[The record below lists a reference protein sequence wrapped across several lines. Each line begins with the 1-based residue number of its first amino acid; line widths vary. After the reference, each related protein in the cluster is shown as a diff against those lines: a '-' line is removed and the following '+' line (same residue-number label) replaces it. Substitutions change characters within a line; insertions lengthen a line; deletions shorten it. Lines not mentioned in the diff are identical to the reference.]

1 MNNKKIIFMGSPKI
15 ASDYLEALIKSN
27 FIISAVFSQ
36 PPKKKSRGMK
46 IIESEVHQLAN
57 KNNIEVFCPNTF
69 DKDTIETVKK
79 LNPDLIIVMAY
90 GKILPKDILDLP
102 PFGCINIHVSLLPR
116 WRGAAPIEHSLM
128 NGDKAVSYTHLTLPT
143 TR

>member
-1 MNNKKIIFMGSPKI
+1 MKDKKIIFMGSPKI

-27 FIISAVFSQ
+27 FIISAVFTQ

-46 IIESEVHQLAN
+46 IIESEVHQLASKN
-57 KNNIEVFCPNTF
+57 KIEVFCPNTF

-102 PFGCINIHVSLLPR
+102 TFGCINIHVSLLPR
-116 WRGAAPIEHSLM
+116 WRGAAP
-128 NGDKAVSYTHLTLPT
+128 VSYTHLTLPT
-143 TR
+143 NREV

>member
-57 KNNIEVFCPNTF
+57 KNNIEVFCPNIF
-69 DKDTIETVKK
+69 DKNTIETVKK
-79 LNPDLIIVMAY
+79 LNPEQSIREIQKLKKDLFNMRFK
-90 GKILPKDILDLP
+90 KINGQIQSPAEFNKIKK
-102 PFGCINIHVSLLPR
+102 NIARLYNNV
-116 WRGAAPIEHSLM
+116 G
-128 NGDKAVSYTHLTLPT
+128 NKK
-143 TR
+143 

>member
-1 MNNKKIIFMGSPKI
+1 MKDKKIIFMGSPKI

-69 DKDTIETVKK
+69 DKNTIELVKK

-90 GKILPKDILDLP
+90 GKILPKNILDLP
-102 PFGCINIHVSLLPR
+102 PFGCINIHVSFCLLYTSPSPR
-116 WRGAAPIEHSLM
+116 DGLLSRMPSSA
-128 NGDKAVSYTHLTLPT
+128 
-143 TR
+143 